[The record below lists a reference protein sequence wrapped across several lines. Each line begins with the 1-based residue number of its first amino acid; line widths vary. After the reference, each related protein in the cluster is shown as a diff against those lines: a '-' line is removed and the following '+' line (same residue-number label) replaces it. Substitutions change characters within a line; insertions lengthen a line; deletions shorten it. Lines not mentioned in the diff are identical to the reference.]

1 MNDNRMC
8 ADPAEP
14 SVPQDLDDLIF
25 RWESDVPPVSD
36 R

>member
-1 MNDNRMC
+1 MAESNPRTL
-8 ADPAEP
+8 PAP
-14 SVPQDLDDLIF
+14 PPPQDLDDFIF

>member
-1 MNDNRMC
+1 M
-8 ADPAEP
+8 AEP
-14 SVPQDLDDLIF
+14 NPRTLPPPPPPRDLDDFIF